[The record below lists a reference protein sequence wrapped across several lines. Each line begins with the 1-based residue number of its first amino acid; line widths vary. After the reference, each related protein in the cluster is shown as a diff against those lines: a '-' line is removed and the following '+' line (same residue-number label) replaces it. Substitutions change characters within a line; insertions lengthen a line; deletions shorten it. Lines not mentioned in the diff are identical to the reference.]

1 MTYTEALDYIHSL
14 LRFGSRPGLERI
26 TELLKRLGDPQEKL
40 NIIHVAGT
48 NGKGS
53 TCVFISSILRAGGKK
68 TGLYI
73 SPFVTSFNERIQIDG
88 KPIQDDLLATYTE
101 RVKQEVSQMPVGD
114 CPITEFE
121 FITAVAFLY
130 FYEQGCD
137 SIVLEVGLGGRMDAT
152 NVIKAPKVSVIA
164 QIALDHT
171 SVLGGTEE
179 KIAFEKCGIIKPC
192 CPVVTTADNSD
203 EAMAVIR
210 KTAADRGC
218 ELTVSDASEVKTL
231 TCDVFGSKFIFNGT
245 EYKILLAGRHQI
257 SNAVSAICAVKAA
270 YPEISIDCIKQGLTS
285 ATFPARCE
293 VISRNPLVILDGSH
307 NPNGTAAL
315 DAVLEA
321 TDISGAT
328 AIVGF
333 MADKDVSQ
341 AVGCL
346 RGRFKRMIAVA
357 VRSNRRTMEASE
369 LAEVCKNICDDVTAV
384 DSYEEALKL
393 AGADNTLVVFG
404 SLYLA
409 GDIRPLLLRQFSTKE
424 L

>member
-73 SPFVTSFNERIQIDG
+73 SPFVTSINERIQIDG

-171 SVLGGTEE
+171 SVLGETEE
-179 KIAFEKCGIIKPC
+179 KIAFEKCVIIKP
-192 CPVVTTADNSD
+192 S
-203 EAMAVIR
+203 
-210 KTAADRGC
+210 
-218 ELTVSDASEVKTL
+218 
-231 TCDVFGSKFIFNGT
+231 
-245 EYKILLAGRHQI
+245 
-257 SNAVSAICAVKAA
+257 
-270 YPEISIDCIKQGLTS
+270 
-285 ATFPARCE
+285 
-293 VISRNPLVILDGSH
+293 
-307 NPNGTAAL
+307 
-315 DAVLEA
+315 
-321 TDISGAT
+321 
-328 AIVGF
+328 
-333 MADKDVSQ
+333 
-341 AVGCL
+341 
-346 RGRFKRMIAVA
+346 
-357 VRSNRRTMEASE
+357 
-369 LAEVCKNICDDVTAV
+369 
-384 DSYEEALKL
+384 
-393 AGADNTLVVFG
+393 
-404 SLYLA
+404 
-409 GDIRPLLLRQFSTKE
+409 
-424 L
+424 